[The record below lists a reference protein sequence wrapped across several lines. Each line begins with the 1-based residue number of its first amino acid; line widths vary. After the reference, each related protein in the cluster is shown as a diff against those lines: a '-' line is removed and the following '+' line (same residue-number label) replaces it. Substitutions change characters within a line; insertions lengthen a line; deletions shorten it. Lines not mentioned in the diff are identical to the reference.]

1 MVIGRGGDCVG
12 AVQKL
17 VLTQQCSPSGRIN
30 LVQHSAG
37 EQSVLEDVV
46 VEQ

>member
-1 MVIGRGGDCVG
+1 MVIVVE
-12 AVQKL
+12 AIVLVQYRIL

-37 EQSVLEDVV
+37 EQLVLEDVAAG
-46 VEQ
+46 